1 MAHTLKKKHMIFDTE
16 IIGKEDPV
24 FLTCVRCAETCEQW
38 SFWQHVTDDIHRFLD
53 LFEDPQYTWVGFN
66 SWKFDLPLIA
76 AWLEWKYCHCSRP
89 GLRVWLRVIRIMSKS
104 N

>member
-24 FLTCVRCAETCEQW
+24 FLTCVRCAETREQW

-76 AWLEWKYCHCSRP
+76 A
-89 GLRVWLRVIRIMSKS
+89 
-104 N
+104 